1 MISIFVDGEQVMGG
15 FFEVF
20 SIIGIVLA
28 AVICWNRT
36 YLVTMTAL
44 AAFFS
49 WFYVLYYVFFIRPAE
64 EEEEMEEDDLE
75 EERTISRPDKGFY

>member
-1 MISIFVDGEQVMGG
+1 MISIFVDGGQIVIG

-20 SIIGIVLA
+20 STIGIVLA

-36 YLVTMTAL
+36 YSVAVTAL

-49 WFYVLYYVFFIRPAE
+49 WFYVLYYVFLIRPAE
-64 EEEEMEEDDLE
+64 EREEMEEEDLE
-75 EERTISRPDKGFY
+75 EEPSINRPDKGFY